1 MPKAPDM
8 RSLRPRRKRS
18 RAPGDRHVG
27 SSFDDFLAE
36 QGILGAVSAVALKR
50 VVAWEVA
57 RIMAEKS
64 LSKAEMARRMK
75 TSRAA
80 IDRLLDPAN
89 PSVTLQTLDRAAAAL
104 GRRLEVRL
112 VEA

>member
-1 MPKAPDM
+1 MPRTPDTK
-8 RSLRPRRKRS
+8 RGRPRRKRTGTT
-18 RAPGDRHVG
+18 GDRHVG

>member
-1 MPKAPDM
+1 MPRTPDTK
-8 RSLRPRRKRS
+8 SGRPRRKRT
-18 RAPGDRHVG
+18 RTTGDRHVG

>member
-1 MPKAPDM
+1 MSNAPKKK
-8 RSLRPRRKRS
+8 SLRPRHKRS
-18 RAPGDRHVG
+18 RTTGDRHVG

-75 TSRAA
+75 TSRAT